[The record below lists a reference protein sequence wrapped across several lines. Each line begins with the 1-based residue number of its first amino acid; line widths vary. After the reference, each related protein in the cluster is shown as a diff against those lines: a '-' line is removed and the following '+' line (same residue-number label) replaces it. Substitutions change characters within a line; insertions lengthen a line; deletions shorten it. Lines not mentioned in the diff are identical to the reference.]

1 MLSMA
6 PRRKVLELGTMI
18 LQDYENFVTIQSVT
32 GKAFHSGWLSNSTIS
47 KCCYLHGYHTPYLV
61 IIPQNLKILL
71 SLLYDFLISHFQHF
85 TKPPHGF
92 FFGLLIQRSLF
103 VFLKEVETMQPF
115 QCRTKDNFLG
125 SFMFMSYGVNKTPHA

>member
-61 IIPQNLKILL
+61 IIHHNLNILL

-92 FFGLLIQRSLF
+92 FFWITNPTQ
-103 VFLKEVETMQPF
+103 
-115 QCRTKDNFLG
+115 
-125 SFMFMSYGVNKTPHA
+125 SFCFFEGGRNYATILVSNKRQFSWIFYVYELWCQ